1 MDPDVV
7 ERYLLLGLQLGQHI
21 DGLVDAY
28 YGPAE
33 LAERVRS
40 QPLVPPAEIAREAAV
55 LRKDVADI
63 GDPQRARWLSAQLE
77 GAAASAER
85 LAGRPIT
92 YVEEIRRC
100 YGIDLEPASE
110 DELADAHLQL
120 ERLVPGTGSLRERYV
135 AWRRTQEMP
144 PDAVLPALE
153 AVNREIRA
161 RTNTLYGLPEG
172 EVVEMELV
180 SNQPWSGFN
189 YYLGGLRSRIAIN
202 TDVPVRPQFLVLAAA
217 HEMYPGHHTEHAWKE
232 ALLVRGRDFLEESIF
247 LIGTPQSLIA
257 EGIATC
263 ALGALGAAAEYAC
276 AALLADMGWGY
287 DVDLARAV
295 RAVERPL
302 SRAWHNFALMVHEY
316 GRDVDEA
323 RAFVNRWVLDSEE
336 EIAKRIEFV
345 LHPVWRAYIVVYAVG
360 ERLVEAWTHGDPG
373 RYRRLLTEQLTT
385 VDLIRSR
392 E

>member
-1 MDPDVV
+1 
-7 ERYLLLGLQLGQHI
+7 
-21 DGLVDAY
+21 
-28 YGPAE
+28 
-33 LAERVRS
+33 
-40 QPLVPPAEIAREAAV
+40 
-55 LRKDVADI
+55 
-63 GDPQRARWLSAQLE
+63 
-77 GAAASAER
+77 
-85 LAGRPIT
+85 
-92 YVEEIRRC
+92 
-100 YGIDLEPASE
+100 
-110 DELADAHLQL
+110 
-120 ERLVPGTGSLRERYV
+120 
-135 AWRRTQEMP
+135 
-144 PDAVLPALE
+144 
-153 AVNREIRA
+153 
-161 RTNTLYGLPEG
+161 
-172 EVVEMELV
+172 
-180 SNQPWSGFN
+180 
-189 YYLGGLRSRIAIN
+189 
-202 TDVPVRPQFLVLAAA
+202 
-217 HEMYPGHHTEHAWKE
+217 
-232 ALLVRGRDFLEESIF
+232 
-247 LIGTPQSLIA
+247 LIA